1 MLYQCSTQPTR
12 GDNILLV
19 VETCLNTDVAGF
31 KTNCSSDQLGGENA
45 CCFEVAESLGPELGC
60 GVVRNYRQA

>member
-19 VETCLNTDVAGF
+19 AETCLNTEVAGF
-31 KTNCSSDQLGGENA
+31 KTNCSSDQLGGESA
-45 CCFEVAESLGPELGC
+45 CCFEVAEEFGAWAGLWGC
-60 GVVRNYRQA
+60 